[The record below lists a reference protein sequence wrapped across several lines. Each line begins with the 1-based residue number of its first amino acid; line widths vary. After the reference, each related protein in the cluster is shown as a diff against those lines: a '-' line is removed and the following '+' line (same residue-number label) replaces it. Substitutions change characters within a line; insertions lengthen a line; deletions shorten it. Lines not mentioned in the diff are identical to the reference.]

1 MKVKMKSYWNRVG
14 LKSNDWCSFKERF
27 RDVHEGEGFVMM
39 EAEAGLG
46 DAAASLGPP
55 RMLAHRRGQEASSPE
70 PEVETRGLP
79 TP

>member
-1 MKVKMKSYWNRVG
+1 
-14 LKSNDWCSFKERF
+14 
-27 RDVHEGEGFVMM
+27 MM
-39 EAEAGLG
+39 EAEVGLG

-55 RMLAHRRGQEASSPE
+55 RMLARRRGQEASSPE